1 MSTRRQWVSAT
12 VLPDGKVLATGGSE
26 VENQLTNVNNSA
38 EIWNPSTGHWHV
50 GTSGVKARLYHSSAL
65 LLPDATVLVAGGGA
79 PGPQVNTNAEI
90 YSPPYLFDAA
100 GALAPRPQIISAPE
114 HRQRRRHVARSKS
127 TRRRSAA

>member
-1 MSTRRQWVSAT
+1 M
-12 VLPDGKVLATGGSE
+12 LPNGQVLATGGSE

-90 YSPPYLFDAA
+90 YYPPYLFDAT
-100 GALAPRPQIISAPE
+100 GALAAAAPDRLGARY
-114 HRQRRRHVARSKS
+114 RQRRRYVDDRGRHA
-127 TRRRSAA
+127 RRSAA